1 MKKDEALILSL
12 IKDDL
17 INSKLVHGLIDVG
30 LNAENYFLCLS
41 ETIFNLM
48 GFEDNEAREIVF
60 ERYIELS
67 KKAAFIDIT
76 ISHKPLE
83 GLVNEIYEE
92 LCKQKPVH

>member
-1 MKKDEALILSL
+1 MKNKQLILSL

-17 INSKLVHGLIDVG
+17 INTKLMHGLIDVG

-41 ETIFNLM
+41 ETIFKLM
-48 GFEDNEAREIVF
+48 GFEDNEARELVF
-60 ERYIELS
+60 ERYVQLS

-92 LCKQKPVH
+92 LCKQKMID